1 MEDSNK
7 YEPSQGETYLREIRD
22 AVVGIHD
29 ILQQSKKPKAG
40 NEECCKDG
48 MRQHRKMQD
57 VLVTKNVI
65 LYQLKIAN
73 STLAKWR
80 YRKCLKYRNQ
90 GSRMIVYSY
99 MDLMDALADNKLTAR
114 GFNPFYGYK
123 RMLEWYHQNVGNPC
137 QQ

>member
-7 YEPSQGETYLREIRD
+7 YAPPQGETYLREIRD

-29 ILQQSKKPKAG
+29 ILQQSKNPKEG
-40 NEECCKDG
+40 NEERSKDG

-57 VLVTKNVI
+57 VLVSKDVI
-65 LYQLKIAN
+65 LHQLQIAN

-80 YRKCLKYRNQ
+80 YKKCLKYKNQ
-90 GSRMIVYSY
+90 GSRMIVYSF

-123 RMLEWYHQNVGNPC
+123 RMLEWYNQNVANPY
-137 QQ
+137 QE